1 MSACI
6 NGYQVRSK
14 RINIA
19 CFPTFILPPKV
30 EKLSDGQCELDQKR
44 VETEARFA
52 ASTLT
57 RKFKDDQR
65 WQIQEIVSGEWTKFI
80 KHWK

>member
-6 NGYQVRSK
+6 NGYQVRTK

-19 CFPTFILPPKV
+19 CLLTFIFPKV
-30 EKLSDGQCELDQKR
+30 EKLSDGQCELDEKR

-65 WQIQEIVSGEWTKFI
+65 WQIKDIVSGGWTRV
-80 KHWK
+80 